1 MAAVTIHSD
10 FAAQE
15 NKVWHYS
22 IVSPC
27 ISREVMRRDA
37 MILVFWLLSFK
48 PSFSLS
54 SFTFV
59 KRFFSSPSLSDI
71 KVVSPAYLKLLIFLL
86 TILIPACASSHPAFH
101 MMFAT
106 YKLNK
111 QGDNTQRWPTPFTV
125 HWTSTLFH
133 VQLSLY
139 ALSVLAGF
147 PVLTSLSSWFPYYCA
162 IRC

>member
-101 MMFAT
+101 MMYAT

-111 QGDNTQRWPTPFTV
+111 QGDNYTALTYSF
-125 HWTSTLFH
+125 HSTLKQYI
-133 VQLSLY
+133 VPCPAVSLCS
-139 ALSVLAGF
+139 LCFSWVSCVDF
-147 PVLTSLSSWFPYYCA
+147 IIIVIPVLLCN
-162 IRC
+162 